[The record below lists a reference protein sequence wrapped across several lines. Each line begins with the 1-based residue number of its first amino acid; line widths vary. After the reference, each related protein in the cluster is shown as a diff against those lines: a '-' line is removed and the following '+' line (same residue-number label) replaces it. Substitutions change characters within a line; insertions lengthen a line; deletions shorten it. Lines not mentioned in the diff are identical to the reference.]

1 MTVTVSECLLCA
13 RPCAKCFPIA
23 SSPQLG
29 GGGGGGGITTTATLW
44 ALVSQKRM
52 LRLRG
57 VKYISWKMVEWEPQ
71 SPEPPWAHS
80 EQTGYG
86 RGLSGL
92 KIHC

>member
-1 MTVTVSECLLCA
+1 MLGPVLSAFPLLPA
-13 RPCAKCFPIA
+13 H
-23 SSPQLG
+23 SWG

-92 KIHC
+92 RIHC